1 MVRSAGPR
9 IRELDAPRSV
19 PGRAAPANFAG
30 RYALRELIAEGARAQ
45 VYTATHQPTN
55 KPVVLK
61 FLAPDR
67 RRERDAPRRLLRESI
82 ALRRTRHPGV
92 VQILDSGIHE
102 GSPYLALEH
111 LQGRSLAGLLA
122 ARGRFSVP
130 EAIELGVRLTEIL
143 GHAHVTGVIHRDLK
157 PSHVFCVHGG
167 GIRLIDFASARVP
180 EMYETDETE
189 GITLDGVPIGSP
201 EYMPPEALRA
211 QADPLGRSDIYAVG
225 VLLFELL
232 TGSVPFAGTLPEV
245 ILAQSQR
252 PIPDLK
258 QLRPDVPMAVRSA
271 IERCLAS
278 DLGERY
284 TSMADLNVDLEL
296 ARDFPAVSVNSRR
309 APVSAQ
315 GRSPRPGRAPASR
328 TEPHGAEARR
338 FPRAPFTTP
347 SMLILSGGEVISG
360 RVEEI
365 SEGGAQFTS
374 ERDLALGLTGK
385 LKYSL
390 PLSGKVCVVAV
401 KVQWAR
407 AGRVNLRVVG
417 LEFDGLEPEAALQVR
432 KYVQVMQGAP
442 VAVTTRPACDS
453 AHASAP
459 PRSRAG
465 A

>member
-1 MVRSAGPR
+1 
-9 IRELDAPRSV
+9 L
-19 PGRAAPANFAG
+19 
-30 RYALRELIAEGARAQ
+30 LRELLAEGARAR
-45 VYTATHQPTN
+45 VHTATHLPTN

-82 ALRRTRHPGV
+82 ALRRARQPGV
-92 VQILDSGIHE
+92 VQILDSGTDE
-102 GSPYLALEH
+102 GSPFLALEH
-111 LQGRSLAGLLA
+111 LQGRSLSGLLA

-180 EMYETDETE
+180 EMYETEETE
-189 GITLDGVPIGSP
+189 GLTLDGVPIGSP
-201 EYMPPEALRA
+201 EYMAPEALRA
-211 QADPLGRSDIYAVG
+211 QADPLGQSDIYALG

-245 ILAQSQR
+245 ILAQARR

-258 QLRPDVPMAVRSA
+258 QLRPDVPTAVRSA
-271 IERCLAS
+271 VERCLAS
-278 DLGERY
+278 DPGERY

-309 APVSAQ
+309 APVSA
-315 GRSPRPGRAPASR
+315 PGRAPLPGGSPASLVQAR
-328 TEPHGAEARR
+328 AAEARR

-347 SMLILSGGEVISG
+347 AALTLSDGEVISG

-374 ERDLALGLTGK
+374 DRELSLGVTGK

-390 PLSGKVCVVAV
+390 PLSHTVCVVAV

-407 AGRVNLRVVG
+407 AGRVNLRIVG
-417 LEFDGLEPEAALQVR
+417 LEFEGMAPEAALEVR
-432 KYVQVMQGAP
+432 KYVALMQ
-442 VAVTTRPACDS
+442 
-453 AHASAP
+453 AP
-459 PRSRAG
+459 PIAIRG
-465 A
+465 